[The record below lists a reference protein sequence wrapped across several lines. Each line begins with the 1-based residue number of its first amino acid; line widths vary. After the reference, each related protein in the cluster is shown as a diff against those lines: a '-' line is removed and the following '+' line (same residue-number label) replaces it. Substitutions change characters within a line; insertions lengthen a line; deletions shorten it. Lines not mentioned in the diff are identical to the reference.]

1 MQGDETMNKTRE
13 FADLLHKN
21 KGLDRVMKLLLEKFE
36 RYGESKGKISL
47 NDADK
52 EECEALNA
60 FLTPKK
66 FYRPPEISF
75 KISDFENAIKNS
87 RYSEVSLKEL
97 LEEYFHRN
105 IMKNSDKKKAEQVE
119 IQDFF
124 EPFKDIDWLSDML
137 TKKNGGYKLILNEY
151 KADRSKAAEMI
162 WNVAKAIHARFEKD
176 FSPVKLS
183 VFSAEMTG
191 NSHYFDFENPSGKLL
206 LNAIAFYAVEDIT
219 DKYQLYAHFGIEIKN
234 MMSTAAV
241 CAIDFFDVSGKKH
254 EGFAFFAD
262 KKEPLLVTDVNLSGL
277 YTAQSKNKII
287 FIVENP
293 SVFTELSETVK
304 ETDCGLVC
312 TFGQIKSVGYKLIDM
327 LVKNGCEI
335 FYAGDFDPEGLMIA
349 ENLMKRYDTIQA
361 WRMSCKDYAG
371 IAKNSDI
378 ISQRRLNILD
388 RIEILKET
396 ASQLK
401 KTKQAAYQE
410 LLIKEMSEDI
420 RKAGDNP

>member
-1 MQGDETMNKTRE
+1 MESAKE
-13 FADLLHKN
+13 FADLIHQN
-21 KGLDRVMKLLLEKFE
+21 RGLDRVMKLLLEKFE
-36 RYGESKGKISL
+36 RYGESKGKITL
-47 NDADK
+47 NNASR

-66 FYRPPEISF
+66 FYRPPDISF
-75 KISDFENAIKNS
+75 KISDFEKAIADSK
-87 RYSEVSLKEL
+87 YSEVSLKEL
-97 LEEYFHRN
+97 LEEYFHKI
-105 IMKNSDKKKAEQVE
+105 IMKNSDKKQAEQAD

-124 EPFKDIDWLSDML
+124 EPFKDIEWLVDML
-137 TKKNGGYKLILNEY
+137 AKKNGGYKLILNEY
-151 KADRSKAAEMI
+151 KADRSKAEEMI
-162 WNVAKAIHARFEKD
+162 QNVIRAINSRFEKD
-176 FSPVKLS
+176 FLTVKLS
-183 VFSAEMTG
+183 VLSAEITG
-191 NSHYFDFENPSGKLL
+191 NSHYFDSENTSGKLL
-206 LNAIAFYAVEDIT
+206 LNAIAFYAKEENIT
-219 DKYQLYAHFGIEIKN
+219 DKYKLYDFFGIEIKN

-241 CAIDFFDVSGKKH
+241 CGIDFFDISGKKH

-277 YTAQSKNKII
+277 YTAQSKNKVI

-312 TFGQIKSVGYKLIDM
+312 TFGQIRSVGYKLIDM
-327 LVKNGCEI
+327 LVEGGCEI

-349 ENLMKRYDTIQA
+349 ENLMKKYDKIKA
-361 WRMSCKDYAG
+361 WRMSCADYAG

-396 ASQLK
+396 AMK
-401 KTKQAAYQE
+401 IKETKQAAYQE

-420 RKAGDNP
+420 GKAGADK